1 MRIIDRYLLRQF
13 VQTFLICFLS
23 LVGIV
28 IVFDLFTNLD
38 EFVEAGKAN
47 GGACG
52 SSAAITYSRRS
63 GSSIASAGCW
73 P

>member
-38 EFVEAGKAN
+38 EFVRPARPP
-47 GGACG
+47 
-52 SSAAITYSRRS
+52 AA
-63 GSSIASAGCW
+63 
-73 P
+73 